1 MDIAASS
8 KDHHNYEQPPNHL
21 EWSWGHSAE
30 DDAATDDEQDDLPFD
45 GILECYLVPSLTCDL
60 QINSD
65 IPSDYPQESNK
76 SLEEG
81 LPVNISIASAT
92 TSDETVYSL
101 DSNSEFSLSET
112 IAKPSE
118 AKEVTQHNSDNLVS
132 IPTIIPDVLLRHFT
146 EDNLLNPYEF
156 IDYETIPEISIA
168 ESSDETV
175 LSRKSCTKHSQN
187 GVLNDE
193 DFRMES
199 FKIGKN
205 ENTGD
210 REDILIN
217 EVNSDTDETLLKE
230 NVSEFD
236 QGGKELHEL
245 PANNMEKEVQH
256 PKQDQERRLSSSE
269 IKYGQGQVHY
279 KLPDFSKVAPKVKI
293 PKGDTGNV
301 KPVSL
306 IKRAT
311 SSSNLSGQYI
321 VIQDILDSMQS
332 FTEHG
337 LMEDSSICSDTLH
350 VQVPQIL
357 QNANDSKDQINCVV
371 TTTDFHQRPKI
382 TDKQTEDSLTGIQ
395 GEDGLQTCKPAS
407 TVDRQS
413 QNTEEVQLLTE
424 GERMS
429 RMLMEQVQQLKN
441 KVFQNL
447 RSCLESLEF
456 NYLSSK
462 DKHRNLQ
469 LQTYRTGCQTV
480 GEFDFEREVEGQI
493 YRLGMLLEDIQ
504 EQINKNDRSL
514 TESLPSIKPDQA
526 SVSPNAEGPEDA
538 TNMKTSFN
546 ERHLLST
553 QEEEP
558 ASLLQCPRSLNITAP
573 NPQIPQQELPL
584 ENNGTDHS
592 HLMVNH
598 ISGKYESASATDLIQ
613 SSVTEMVVTT
623 QKEELMDLL
632 PCSRS
637 LNSTALNIQIPE
649 PPLIKNKT
657 DKSHLLQCYQS
668 SLTSPRISKTTELS
682 PKSMTNSS
690 DQLATRQTYVTS
702 MDHASSV
709 HNLLSSSLFLQS
721 NMSQSQ
727 SSADLRCSE
736 IYGKSGNPEKMFQ
749 NCYHEADLRTTQP
762 VCQGKLPVIQRKALN
777 VEIPAC
783 NAKTDSFRSNWLVT
797 PHSEILKYKHQLPRS
812 NRTYLPKCF
821 TPLVSSSPSWNKYKT
836 GTFSAGN
843 QSTLL
848 NSNILMTDKALHKQ
862 KPYGASRYRILGD
875 LQNQV
880 SLKKQP
886 DLSKYDMDRQYMHL
900 SRYSVQSS
908 TSSHSQL
915 AAPVTSNFQR
925 KYWPDVKESP
935 LNYNDLKVLNSVLD
949 QTLRTAKNIQKTTEK
964 MIQRLTADLV
974 NSTFRHSSRID

>member
-8 KDHHNYEQPPNHL
+8 KDPHNYQQPPNHL
-21 EWSWGHSAE
+21 EWSWGHSA
-30 DDAATDDEQDDLPFD
+30 DDEAATDDEQEDLPFD
-45 GILECYLVPSLTCDL
+45 GILECYLVPSLNCDL
-60 QINSD
+60 QNNSVL
-65 IPSDYPQESNK
+65 PSDYPQELNK

-112 IAKPSE
+112 IAKLSE
-118 AKEVTQHNSDNLVS
+118 AKEVTEHSSDILVS
-132 IPTIIPDVLLRHFT
+132 IPTIIPDVLLRHFN
-146 EDNLLNPYEF
+146 EESLLNPYEF

-175 LSRKSCTKHSQN
+175 ISRKSCTKHSQY

-199 FKIGKN
+199 FKIGQN

-210 REDILIN
+210 QEDILIN
-217 EVNSDTDETLLKE
+217 KVNSDTDETSHKE

-236 QGGKELHEL
+236 QRGKELNEL
-245 PANNMEKEVQH
+245 PTNNMDKEVQH

-279 KLPDFSKVAPKVKI
+279 KLPDFSKVPPKVKI
-293 PKGDTGNV
+293 PKGDTGNA
-301 KPVSL
+301 KPISL

-311 SSSNLSGQYI
+311 SSSNLSGQYF
-321 VIQDILDSMQS
+321 VIQDILDSMQP

-337 LMEDSSICSDTLH
+337 LMEDSSICSDHLH

-371 TTTDFHQRPKI
+371 TTTTDFHQSPKI

-395 GEDGLQTCKPAS
+395 GEGGLQTCKPAS
-407 TVDRQS
+407 IVDRQS
-413 QNTEEVQLLTE
+413 QNTEDLQLLTE

-429 RMLMEQVQQLKN
+429 RMLLEQAQQLKN
-441 KVFQNL
+441 KIFQNL
-447 RSCLESLEF
+447 RSCLESLEL

-462 DKHRNLQ
+462 DKHRSLQ

-480 GEFDFEREVEGQI
+480 GEFDLEREVEGQI

-504 EQINKNDRSL
+504 EQINKNDGSL
-514 TESLPSIKPDQA
+514 TESLPSIKPHQA
-526 SVSPNAEGPEDA
+526 SVSPNAEVRKALGPEDA

-546 ERHLLST
+546 ERHLPF

-558 ASLLQCPRSLNITAP
+558 ASLLPYLRSLNITAS

-592 HLMVNH
+592 HLM
-598 ISGKYESASATDLIQ
+598 ESASATDLIKN
-613 SSVTEMVVTT
+613 SVTEMVVTT
-623 QKEELMDLL
+623 QEEELMDLL

-637 LNSTALNIQIPE
+637 LNSTALNIQIPK

-657 DKSHLLQCYQS
+657 DKSHLLQSYQS
-668 SLTSPRISKTTELS
+668 SLTSPRISKTSELS

-709 HNLLSSSLFLQS
+709 QNFLSTSLFLQS
-721 NMSQSQ
+721 NISQSQ
-727 SSADLRCSE
+727 SSTALRCSE
-736 IYGKSGNPEKMFQ
+736 IYGKSGNPEKMKTLERLKSIHHKPLFHNSYQ
-749 NCYHEADLRTTQP
+749 EADLRTTQP
-762 VCQGKLPVIQRKALN
+762 VCQGKLSVIQRKALN

-783 NAKTDSFRSNWLVT
+783 
-797 PHSEILKYKHQLPRS
+797 
-812 NRTYLPKCF
+812 F
-821 TPLVSSSPSWNKYKT
+821 TPVVSSSPSWNKYKN
-836 GTFSAGN
+836 GRFSAGN

-848 NSNILMTDKALHKQ
+848 NSNILTTDKALHKQ
-862 KPYGASRYRILGD
+862 KPYGASRSRILGD

-880 SLKKQP
+880 SLTNRP

-908 TSSHSQL
+908 ASSHSQL
-915 AAPVTSNFQR
+915 AAPVTSNLQR
-925 KYWPDVKESP
+925 KHWPYVKESR
-935 LNYNDLKVLNSVLD
+935 LDSDLKVLNSVLD

-964 MIQRLTADLV
+964 MMQRLAADLV

>member
-8 KDHHNYEQPPNHL
+8 KDNHNCQQPTNHL

-30 DDAATDDEQDDLPFD
+30 DDAATDDEQEDLPFD
-45 GILECYLVPSLTCDL
+45 GILECYLVPSLNRDL
-60 QINSD
+60 QNNSVVS
-65 IPSDYPQESNK
+65 SDYPQELNK

-118 AKEVTQHNSDNLVS
+118 AKEVTEHSSDILVS
-132 IPTIIPDVLLRHFT
+132 IPTIIPDILLRHFN
-146 EDNLLNPYEF
+146 EDSLLNPYEF

-168 ESSDETV
+168 ESSDETII
-175 LSRKSCTKHSQN
+175 SRKSCIKHSQY

-193 DFRMES
+193 DLRMES
-199 FKIGKN
+199 FKIGQN

-210 REDILIN
+210 QEDILIN
-217 EVNSDTDETLLKE
+217 EVNSDTDETSLKE

-236 QGGKELHEL
+236 QGGKELNEL
-245 PANNMEKEVQH
+245 PTNNMDKEVQH
-256 PKQDQERRLSSSE
+256 PRQDQERRLSSSE

-279 KLPDFSKVAPKVKI
+279 KLPDFSKVPPKVKI

-311 SSSNLSGQYI
+311 SSSNLSGQYF
-321 VIQDILDSMQS
+321 VIQDILDSMQP

-337 LMEDSSICSDTLH
+337 LMEDSSVCSDHLH

-357 QNANDSKDQINCVV
+357 QNTNDSKDQINCVV
-371 TTTDFHQRPKI
+371 TTTTDVHQRPKI

-395 GEDGLQTCKPAS
+395 GEDGLQTCKPSAS

-413 QNTEEVQLLTE
+413 QNTEDVQLLTE

-447 RSCLESLEF
+447 RSCLESLEL

-462 DKHRNLQ
+462 DKHRSLQ

-480 GEFDFEREVEGQI
+480 GEFDLEREVEGQI

-504 EQINKNDRSL
+504 EQINKNDGSL
-514 TESLPSIKPDQA
+514 TESLPSIKPHQA
-526 SVSPNAEGPEDA
+526 SVSSNAEGPEDA

-546 ERHLLST
+546 EKHLPF

-558 ASLLQCPRSLNITAP
+558 ASLLPCLRSLNITAP

-584 ENNGTDHS
+584 EHNGTDHS
-592 HLMVNH
+592 HLM
-598 ISGKYESASATDLIQ
+598 ESASVTDLIKN
-613 SSVTEMVVTT
+613 SVTEMVVTT
-623 QKEELMDLL
+623 QEEELMDL
-632 PCSRS
+632 PCSKS
-637 LNSTALNIQIPE
+637 SNSTALNIQIPE

-657 DKSHLLQCYQS
+657 DQSHLLQSYQS
-668 SLTSPRISKTTELS
+668 SLTSLRISKTPELS

-709 HNLLSSSLFLQS
+709 ENLLPASLFLQS

-727 SSADLRCSE
+727 SSTALRCSE
-736 IYGKSGNPEKMFQ
+736 IYGKSGNPEKMKTLERLKSIHHKPLFHNRYQ
-749 NCYHEADLRTTQP
+749 EADLRKTQP
-762 VCQGKLPVIQRKALN
+762 VCQGKLSVIQRKDLN

-783 NAKTDSFRSNWLVT
+783 
-797 PHSEILKYKHQLPRS
+797 
-812 NRTYLPKCF
+812 F
-821 TPLVSSSPSWNKYKT
+821 TPIVSSASWNKYKN
-836 GTFSAGN
+836 GRFSAGN

-862 KPYGASRYRILGD
+862 KPYGASRSRI

-880 SLKKQP
+880 SLTNRP

-908 TSSHSQL
+908 ASSHSQL
-915 AAPVTSNFQR
+915 AARVTSNLQR
-925 KYWPDVKESP
+925 KHWPYVKESR
-935 LNYNDLKVLNSVLD
+935 LDSDLKVLNSVLD

-964 MIQRLTADLV
+964 MMQRLTEDLV